1 MRFAVLGS
9 GSRGNATLV
18 ESGSTRV
25 MVDCGF
31 SLREIERRLAQ
42 LACEAKDV
50 NAILLTHE
58 HSDHIKGVGA
68 LARKYAIPV
77 WATRGTVNNDLLGEI
92 PELNH
97 FDTEHAFAID
107 ELEISSFP
115 VPHDAREPCQF
126 VFSDGAARFAILT
139 DTGSITVHIEQMLS
153 SCEAIML
160 ECNHDRGMLQSG
172 AYPQSLKDR
181 VAGPYGHLS
190 NAQAAELL
198 TRIDTSRLRHVVAAH
213 LSEKNNAPHLASAA
227 LGEALNCEAE
237 WIGLAEQDNCMP
249 WRTV

>member
-25 MVDCGF
+25 MIDCGF
-31 SLREIERRLAQ
+31 SLRETERRLAQ
-42 LACEAKDV
+42 LACEAQDV
-50 NAILLTHE
+50 SAILLTHE
-58 HSDHIKGVGA
+58 HGDHIKGVGA

-77 WATRGTVNNDLLGEI
+77 WATRGTANNGQLGQV
-92 PELNH
+92 PELRH

-107 ELEISSFP
+107 GLEINSFP
-115 VPHDAREPCQF
+115 VPHDAREPCQY
-126 VFSDGAARFAILT
+126 VFSDGDTRFAILT

-153 SCEAIML
+153 CCEAIML
-160 ECNHDRGMLQSG
+160 ECNHDREMLQSG

-190 NAQAAELL
+190 NTQAAELL
-198 TRIDTSRLRHVVAAH
+198 SRIDTSRLRHIVAAH
-213 LSEKNNAPHLASAA
+213 LSEKNNAPHLASGA
-227 LGEALNCEAE
+227 LSGALNCEAE
-237 WIGLAEQDNCMP
+237 WIGLAEQDHCLP
-249 WRTV
+249 WRMV